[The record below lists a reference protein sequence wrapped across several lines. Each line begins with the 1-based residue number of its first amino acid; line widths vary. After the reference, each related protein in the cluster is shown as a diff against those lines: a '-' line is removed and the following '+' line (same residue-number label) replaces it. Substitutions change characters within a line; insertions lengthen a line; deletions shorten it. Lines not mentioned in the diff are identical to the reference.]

1 MVIINKKEI
10 RIPAKECEN
19 IMYPNLD
26 TLQIRYSSTN
36 DEDIYVYLEYDSES
50 ELKESLSIIFLI
62 NNRIYRG
69 VIDQQDF
76 ATNLK

>member
-1 MVIINKKEI
+1 
-10 RIPAKECEN
+10 
-19 IMYPNLD
+19 MYPNLD